1 MKQWRTVL
9 DMAGNLITN
18 IAPPQNPSD
27 AATKGYVD
35 GRIVNEVSIQNEE
48 PTDGTE
54 LWVDWDAT

>member
-18 IAPPQNPSD
+18 LATPQNPSD

-35 GRIVNEVSIQNEE
+35 SRIVNEVSIQNEE